1 MARVETR
8 PPAKA
13 KAAMKPK
20 TAAKQKAPAKP
31 STKTYTLLKTAERVR
46 PRAKAGA
53 KVDAPG
59 HDAPPFWKTKTLKQM
74 TDAEWESLCDGCGKC
89 CLVKLEDEE
98 TLELYFTSLHC
109 KLLNPAACQCSDYAN
124 RKKYVPECVKLTPE
138 TIPTLDW
145 LPATCAYKLVHEGQ
159 DLKDWHHL
167 VCGDPNEV
175 HRRGISAKGKIR
187 SEVGVAD
194 EDALD
199 YLIDW
204 VHGPRPKRRRRK

>member
-1 MARVETR
+1 MAGAPGAAAAPET
-8 PPAKA
+8 
-13 KAAMKPK
+13 
-20 TAAKQKAPAKP
+20 P
-31 STKTYTLLKTAERVR
+31 SPKTYTLLKAAGRAR
-46 PRAKAGA
+46 PRGKAAKAQ
-53 KVDAPG
+53 APAG
-59 HDAPPFWKTKTLKQM
+59 EALPFWKTKTLKQM

-109 KLLNPAACQCSDYAN
+109 KLLNPGTCQCSNYAN

-138 TIPTLDW
+138 SIPTLDW
-145 LPATCAYKLVHEGQ
+145 LPATCGYKLVHEGQ

-167 VCGDPNEV
+167 VCGDRNEV

-204 VHGPRPKRRRRK
+204 VHGPRPKRRRRG